1 MSKNTLK
8 LASYG
13 ASLSLALTLGLSA
26 MAQDDTQK
34 GSTNT
39 AQTRNTTAMTVSN
52 GQKMKIR
59 GVVVDRQADML
70 TVKDAA
76 TGSTVPVKIAGETSI
91 KSKKFF
97 GSGKSYA
104 SELLTRGLYLE
115 AQGRGDSSGTLV
127 ADKIRFGEDDL
138 RNAQAIE
145 ARVNPV
151 EGRVGAAEER
161 VGAVEQ
167 NAQRLSGQ
175 LDELVAISNAA
186 RGGAKAAQDTADAA
200 VSGVNATNT
209 RITELDDYAVQSSAI
224 VNFKVGSAVL
234 SPEAKTQLDTVAQGS
249 TSMKGFV
256 MEVTGFADA
265 TGDTK
270 RNRALSQ
277 RRAEAVIQYLV
288 ETHGVPLRR
297 ILPSYGFGELNSVAD
312 NKTREGRAQNRRVEV
327 KLLVSKGLSNSVEVR
342 NPNQQ
347 STNNPTTPQQ

>member
-1 MSKNTLK
+1 MIKNTPK
-8 LASYG
+8 LVGYG
-13 ASLSLALTLGLSA
+13 TSLSLALTLGLMSGI
-26 MAQDDTQK
+26 AQDNAQNGGASTTSNAQTQ
-34 GSTNT
+34 NT
-39 AQTRNTTAMTVSN
+39 ARTQNVTN
-52 GQKMKIR
+52 GQKLKIR
-59 GVVVDRQADML
+59 GVVLDRQSDML
-70 TVKDAA
+70 TVKDTS
-76 TGSTVPVKIAGETSI
+76 TGSSVPVKISGETNI

-115 AQGRGDSSGTLV
+115 VQGRGDSAGTLI

-138 RNAQAIE
+138 RNAQALE

-151 EGRVGAAEER
+151 EERVGAA
-161 VGAVEQ
+161 EQ

-175 LDELVAISNAA
+175 LDELVSISNAA

-200 VSGVNATNT
+200 VSGVNATNS
-209 RITELDDYAVQSSAI
+209 RITELDDYAVQSSAT
-224 VNFKVGSAVL
+224 VNFKVNSAIL
-234 SPEAKTQLDTVAQGS
+234 SPEAKTQLDNVAQGS
-249 TSMKGFV
+249 TGVKGFV

-265 TGDTK
+265 TGDTQK
-270 RNRALSQ
+270 NRLLSQ

-297 ILPSYGFGELNSVAD
+297 ILPSYGYGDANAVAD
-312 NKTREGRAQNRRVEV
+312 NKTKDGRAQNRRVEI

-347 STNNPTTPQQ
+347 SNDTTATPQQ